1 MSNRTRLFTPIF
13 TLVWIAGLLQ
23 EQAWSLMIHFP
34 GHLTDLGASETRIG
48 LLYSLSAVFGLL
60 LRPTLGRLMD
70 SFGRRPVLLVAGF
83 GNAAAVAALG
93 APSDLG
99 LVLVTVFVAHRV
111 FQIGLF
117 TAMLTLSAD
126 VLPPER
132 RTQGLAIYGLGGL
145 IPLATGGAIGD
156 LLLEASGFGTLFL
169 VVAALSVASWLLIWR
184 VPRHPMTAAGGPRR
198 GFWAALR
205 QRNLMPVWWLTML
218 FAVGLEALFTFIRT
232 FVDERQIGSVGGFFL
247 VYGSAAISVRIL
259 SSGRFDRVPQRPL
272 ISAAVLAYAAGF
284 VVLAAAQTAG
294 AVTASAGLLGVGH
307 GLLFPVLASQVVM
320 RARDTERGSAMAIFT
335 SLFDLA
341 VLTAAPAVGITIDWQ
356 GYTAAFTGVGVFIGV
371 GLVVYLLWD
380 RTVAPKGTM
389 GKFAA
394 STQFAE

>member
-1 MSNRTRLFTPIF
+1 MSHRTRLFTPIF

-34 GHLTDLGASETRIG
+34 GHLTDLGASETGIG

-70 SFGRRPVLLVAGF
+70 SFGRRPVLLVAGL
-83 GNAAAVAALG
+83 GNATAVAALG
-93 APSDLG
+93 VPSDLG

-156 LLLEASGFGTLFL
+156 LLLDASGFATLFL
-169 VVAALSVASWLLIWR
+169 VVAALSVASWLMIWR
-184 VPRHPMTAAGGPRR
+184 VPRHPMTSTGGPRR

-218 FAVGLEALFTFIRT
+218 FAVGLEAIFTFIRT

-247 VYGSAAISVRIL
+247 VYGGAAIGVRIL

-272 ISAAVLAYAAGF
+272 ISAAVLAYAGGF
-284 VVLAAAQTAG
+284 VVLAAAQTVA
-294 AVTASAGLLGVGH
+294 AVAASAGLLGIGH
-307 GLLFPVLASQVVM
+307 GLLFPVLASQVVV
-320 RARDTERGSAMAIFT
+320 RARDAERGSAMAIFT

-341 VLTAAPAVGITIDWQ
+341 VLTAAPAVGVTIDWR
-356 GYTAAFTGVGVFIGV
+356 GYTTAFTGLGVFIGM
-371 GLVVYLLWD
+371 GLVGYLLWD
-380 RTVAPKGTM
+380 RAVVPKGR
-389 GKFAA
+389 GEIAA
-394 STQFAE
+394 STEVAQ